1 MQKSLEF
8 SYIFYKGVEKMK
20 KFLLVLFLLGGLSAI
35 SASNESKSLEV
46 KVTRPQVSYT

>member
-1 MQKSLEF
+1 
-8 SYIFYKGVEKMK
+8 MK